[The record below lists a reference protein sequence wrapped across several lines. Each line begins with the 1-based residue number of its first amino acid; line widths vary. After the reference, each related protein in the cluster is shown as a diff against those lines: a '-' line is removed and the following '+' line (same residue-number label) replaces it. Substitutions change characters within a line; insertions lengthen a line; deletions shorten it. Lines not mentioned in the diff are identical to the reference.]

1 VPMKNYIED
10 WFKREIDKLTKEGQE
25 TTVGTVL
32 VTVSEEN
39 KRTTTSK

>member
-1 VPMKNYIED
+1 MNNYIED

-25 TTVGTVL
+25 TTVETVP
-32 VTVSEEN
+32 VTINEEN